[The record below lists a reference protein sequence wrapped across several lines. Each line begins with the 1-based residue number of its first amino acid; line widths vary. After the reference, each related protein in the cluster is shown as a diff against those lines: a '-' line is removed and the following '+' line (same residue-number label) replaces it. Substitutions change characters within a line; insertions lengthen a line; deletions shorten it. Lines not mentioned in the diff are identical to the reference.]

1 METQWLEE
9 AGGNGK
15 PEWALGSMGRRAR
28 ALRSHGIYSRL
39 PVLLN
44 DHNVSALSYLQ
55 DVTRSQD
62 LFLLCDGG
70 SGIFYMQE
78 DVLFSP
84 SLKMGG
90 RSRDFVRHE
99 LLRTSQAQPEPSLP
113 TEHPRHHLLS
123 SSTSLGPSHVTAAP
137 RAHVTPS
144 ASTASPQGQE
154 LSHFSFSPPWKPP
167 QACQTRL
174 WNEIK
179 SLCSKAS
186 QRQLYICINDA
197 PRPKCA

>member
-1 METQWLEE
+1 MEAQWLEE

-15 PEWALGSMGRRAR
+15 PEGALGSMGRRAR
-28 ALRSHGIYSRL
+28 APRSHGIYSRL

-44 DHNVSALSYLQ
+44 DYNVSALSYLQ
-55 DVTRSQD
+55 DVTRSQN

-84 SLKMGG
+84 SLKMEG

-113 TEHPRHHLLS
+113 TEHPRHHLCLPQQAS
-123 SSTSLGPSHVTAAP
+123 GPLMSHSGTQ
-137 RAHVTPS
+137 S
-144 ASTASPQGQE
+144 
-154 LSHFSFSPPWKPP
+154 
-167 QACQTRL
+167 
-174 WNEIK
+174 
-179 SLCSKAS
+179 
-186 QRQLYICINDA
+186 
-197 PRPKCA
+197 